1 MPLNALPRE
10 WMPTRAS
17 LQAYA
22 HALTAFPRAAA
33 PYDLRWSHVAM
44 DPTATGFAS
53 ASTPLSDGAVLDSEV
68 DLIGHVIVVSAG
80 EDRLVFDLSEGPSP
94 RQVGDAIVALIQKH
108 GSAIDVDEDRFSEES
123 TQSYNSAAASAFFD
137 ASSVFIAAVRRVNG
151 ALEGEIAGPH
161 LWPHGFDI
169 ATEWFSPRTVVYEGN
184 PTSAQIAMG
193 WYPTDEAYVY
203 VNPWPFKDGFA
214 DVELPAGA
222 VWHRDSWEGAKLD
235 IPEGASIS
243 PDDVIAVG
251 AAVHSGTRGSLG
263 A

>member
-1 MPLNALPRE
+1 MPLNALPGQ

-22 HALTAFPRAAA
+22 QALTAFPRAAA
-33 PYDLRWSHVAM
+33 PKDPRWSHVAM

-53 ASTPLSDGAVLDSEV
+53 ASTPLSDGSVLDSEI

-80 EDRLVFDLSEGPSP
+80 DDRLVFDLSEGPP
-94 RQVGDAIVALIQKH
+94 PHQVGDAILALAQKH
-108 GSAIDVDEDRFSEES
+108 GSDLDVDEERFSDEAFQ
-123 TQSYNSAAASAFFD
+123 TYDPAAASAFFD

-169 ATEWFSPRTVVYEGN
+169 ATEWFSHRTVDYDGT
-184 PTSAQIAMG
+184 PTSVQIAMG

-203 VNPWPFKDGFA
+203 VNPWPFKDEFA

-235 IPEGASIS
+235 VPAGSSIS

-251 AAVHSGTRGSLG
+251 AAVHTGTRGSLG
-263 A
+263 T